1 MNKKHEKDI
10 NRDEV
15 KKNQKKVDSVQNS
28 GKEINEKDEKNF
40 KRTRNFAKNGNYD
53 KKVC

>member
-15 KKNQKKVDSVQNS
+15 KKNQKKVDSVQNLS
-28 GKEINEKDEKNF
+28 LIHI
-40 KRTRNFAKNGNYD
+40 
-53 KKVC
+53 

>member
-28 GKEINEKDEKNF
+28 GKEINEKDEKIS
-40 KRTRNFAKNGNYD
+40 KGQEILQKMEIMT